1 MTKNQL
7 KGPTPATWR
16 RIGVATAVVTAVT
29 LFSTASFAIGTPA
42 QRAACRSD
50 VMRLC
55 MGQLGSE
62 ASIQACMRK
71 NFGQLS
77 AGCKATLPKQSG

>member
-1 MTKNQL
+1 MRKNYL
-7 KGPTPATWR
+7 KDRTRTTWR
-16 RIGVATAVVTAVT
+16 RIGLAAAVVTAAT
-29 LFSTASFAIGTPA
+29 LFSTASFAIGTPE

-62 ASIQACMRK
+62 ASIKACMRK
-71 NFGQLS
+71 NYGQLS